1 MKPIIGENIWIKVSI
16 GCSSFVIELPT
27 LSLAEQPVD
36 FNLFKFQISLARI
49 FSGTSPELGKPAVSN
64 GGSGVSERCPNRA
77 EANYCETGAPMKD
90 HR

>member
-36 FNLFKFQISLARI
+36 FNLFKFQISLARLLSRV
-49 FSGTSPELGKPAVSN
+49 FAMFGMEFVRG
-64 GGSGVSERCPNRA
+64 
-77 EANYCETGAPMKD
+77 
-90 HR
+90 

>member
-49 FSGTSPELGKPAVSN
+49 YARIVATLADFILPFSRKNFTRSKKN
-64 GGSGVSERCPNRA
+64 
-77 EANYCETGAPMKD
+77 
-90 HR
+90 